1 MTGIL
6 KVPRGDLLADFDVV
20 VLGAGPGGYVAAIR
34 AAQLGLKT
42 AIIEKDSVGGVC
54 LNWGCIP
61 SKSLLRNAEVLN
73 LVNNAEEFGITF
85 ENLTYDFSKAISR
98 SREVVDKLTSGVQ
111 YLLNKNQVE
120 LIEGTGKL
128 TEPHEIEILENNRKF
143 TSDNIIIATGAR
155 QRDIDSMPIDHHIV
169 INSRDALS
177 MSEIPDDITIIG
189 AGATG
194 VEFAHIYRSYGAK
207 VTLVEMMDRII
218 PNEDS
223 EISDSLRK
231 SFAEREI
238 DIKGGVAVKSI
249 QASNGTAL
257 VTLIAN
263 GEEHLITSDKVLV
276 AVGVQPNT
284 DGIGLEGAGITTDKG
299 FISIGE
305 NMETNVSGVYAIGDV
320 TGKMLLAHVATA
332 QAVTAVEYIA
342 GLNPAPIDYHL
353 LPRAIYCEP
362 QVASFGMTEAQAR
375 NHGIEIQIG
384 RFPCS
389 ASGKAVALGHTEG
402 IIKLVIDP
410 EIGEILG
417 AHMIG
422 PEVTEL
428 LAELSMTKLL
438 EGTTTELGWLVHPHP
453 TISETL
459 KEAALDSNGEAIHI

>member
-155 QRDIDSMPIDHHIV
+155 QRDIDSMPIDHHVV

-238 DIKGGVAVKSI
+238 DIKVGVAVKSI

-257 VTLIAN
+257 VTLVAN

-284 DGIGLEGAGITTDKG
+284 DGIGLEKAGITTDKG

-353 LPRAIYCEP
+353 MPRAIYCEP
-362 QVASFGMTEAQAR
+362 QVASFGMTEAQAK
-375 NHGIEIQIG
+375 NHGIETQIG
-384 RFPCS
+384 RFPFS

>member
-85 ENLTYDFSKAISR
+85 ENLTSDFSKAISR

-223 EISDSLRK
+223 EISDLLRK

-238 DIKGGVAVKSI
+238 DIKVGVAVKSI

-257 VTLIAN
+257 VTLVAN

-284 DGIGLEGAGITTDKG
+284 DGIGLEKAGITTDKG

-353 LPRAIYCEP
+353 MPRAIYCEP

-384 RFPCS
+384 RFPFS

>member
-223 EISDSLRK
+223 EISDLLRK

-238 DIKGGVAVKSI
+238 DIKVGVTVKSI

-257 VTLIAN
+257 VTLVAN

-342 GLNPAPIDYHL
+342 GLNPGPIDYHL

-384 RFPCS
+384 RFPFS

>member
-1 MTGIL
+1 M
-6 KVPRGDLLADFDVV
+6 ADFDVV

-42 AIIEKDSVGGVC
+42 AIVEKDSVGGVC

-85 ENLTYDFSKAISR
+85 ENITYDFSKAISR

-128 TEPHEIEILENNRKF
+128 AGPHEIEIMENNRKF
-143 TSDNIIIATGAR
+143 TSENIIIATGAR
-155 QRDIDSMPIDHHIV
+155 QRDIDSMPIDHHVV
-169 INSRDALS
+169 INSRDALN

-223 EISDSLRK
+223 EISDLLKK

-238 DIKGGVAVKSI
+238 DIKVGVAVKSI
-249 QASNGTAL
+249 EASTGIASVTL
-257 VTLIAN
+257 VTN
-263 GEEHLITSDKVLV
+263 EEEHLITSDKVLV

-284 DGIGLEGAGITTDKG
+284 DGIGLEKAGITTNKG

-320 TGKMLLAHVATA
+320 TGKMLLAHVASA

-342 GLNPAPIDYHL
+342 GLNPAPVDYQL
-353 LPRAIYCEP
+353 MPRAIYCEP
-362 QVASFGMTEAQAR
+362 QVASFGMTEAQAKEQ
-375 NHGIEIQIG
+375 GIETKIG
-384 RFPCS
+384 RFPFS
-389 ASGKAVALGHTEG
+389 ASGKAIALGRTEG

>member
-61 SKSLLRNAEVLN
+61 SKSLLRNAEVIN

-223 EISDSLRK
+223 EISDLLRK

-238 DIKGGVAVKSI
+238 DIKVGVTVKSI

-257 VTLIAN
+257 VTLVAN

-384 RFPCS
+384 RFPFS

>member
-155 QRDIDSMPIDHHIV
+155 QRDIDSMPIDHHVV

-223 EISDSLRK
+223 EISDLLRK

-238 DIKGGVAVKSI
+238 DIKVGVTVKSI

-257 VTLIAN
+257 VTLVAN

-353 LPRAIYCEP
+353 MPRAIYCEP
-362 QVASFGMTEAQAR
+362 QVASFGMTEAQAK
-375 NHGIEIQIG
+375 NHGIETQIG
-384 RFPCS
+384 RFPFS

>member
-155 QRDIDSMPIDHHIV
+155 QRDIDSMPIDHHVV

-223 EISDSLRK
+223 EISDLLRK

-238 DIKGGVAVKSI
+238 DIKVGVAVKSI

-257 VTLIAN
+257 VTLVAN

-284 DGIGLEGAGITTDKG
+284 DGIGLEKAGITTDKG

-362 QVASFGMTEAQAR
+362 QVASFGMTEAQAK
-375 NHGIEIQIG
+375 NHGIETQIG
-384 RFPCS
+384 RFPFS

>member
-1 MTGIL
+1 ML
-6 KVPRGDLLADFDVV
+6 KALRGDLLADFDVV

-98 SREVVDKLTSGVQ
+98 SREVVDKLTSGVR
-111 YLLNKNQVE
+111 YLLNKNQVQ

-128 TEPHEIEILENNRKF
+128 IGPHEIETMEDNRKF
-143 TSDNIIIATGAR
+143 TSENIIIATGAR
-155 QRDIDSMPIDHHIV
+155 QRDIDSMPIDHHVV

-189 AGATG
+189 GGATG

-207 VTLVEMMDRII
+207 VTIVEMMDRII

-231 SFAEREI
+231 SFAERKI
-238 DIKGGVAVKSI
+238 DIKVGVAVKSI

-257 VTLIAN
+257 VTLVEN
-263 GEEHLITSDKVLV
+263 EEEHLITSDKVLV
-276 AVGVQPNT
+276 AVGVQANT
-284 DGIGLEGAGITTDKG
+284 DGIGLEKAGITTNKG

-320 TGKMLLAHVATA
+320 TGKMLLAHVASA

-342 GLNPAPIDYHL
+342 GLNPAPLDYQL
-353 LPRAIYCEP
+353 MPRAIYCEP
-362 QVASFGMTEAQAR
+362 QVASFGMTEAQAKDQ
-375 NHGIEIQIG
+375 GIETQVG
-384 RFPCS
+384 RFPLS
-389 ASGKAVALGHTEG
+389 ASGKAIALGHTEG

-459 KEAALDSNGEAIHI
+459 KEAALDSTGEAIHI

>member
-223 EISDSLRK
+223 EISDLLRK

-238 DIKGGVAVKSI
+238 AIKVGVTVKSI

-257 VTLIAN
+257 VTLVAN

-362 QVASFGMTEAQAR
+362 QVASFGMTEAQAKD
-375 NHGIEIQIG
+375 HGIETQIG
-384 RFPCS
+384 RFPFS
-389 ASGKAVALGHTEG
+389 ASGKAIALGHTEG
-402 IIKLVIDP
+402 IVKLVIDP

-459 KEAALDSNGEAIHI
+459 KEAALDSTGEAIHI

>member
-73 LVNNAEEFGITF
+73 LVNKAEEFGITF

-223 EISDSLRK
+223 EISDLLRK

-238 DIKGGVAVKSI
+238 AIKVGVTVKSI

-257 VTLIAN
+257 VTLVAN

-384 RFPCS
+384 RFPFS

>member
-1 MTGIL
+1 M
-6 KVPRGDLLADFDVV
+6 ADFDVV

-223 EISDSLRK
+223 EISDLLRK

-238 DIKGGVAVKSI
+238 AIKVGVTVKSI

-257 VTLIAN
+257 VTLVAN

-384 RFPCS
+384 RFPFS

>member
-128 TEPHEIEILENNRKF
+128 IEPHEIEILENNRKF

-238 DIKGGVAVKSI
+238 DIKVGVTVKSI

-257 VTLIAN
+257 VTLVAN

-384 RFPCS
+384 RFPFS

>member
-1 MTGIL
+1 MTGRL
-6 KVPRGDLLADFDVV
+6 KALRGDLLADFDVV

-42 AIIEKDSVGGVC
+42 AIVEKDSVGGVC

-128 TEPHEIEILENNRKF
+128 TEPHEIEIMENNRKF

-155 QRDIDSMPIDHHIV
+155 QRDIDSMPIDHHLV

-207 VTLVEMMDRII
+207 VTIVEMMDRII

-231 SFAEREI
+231 SFAERGI
-238 DIKGGVAVKSI
+238 DIKVGVAVKSI

-257 VTLIAN
+257 VTLVAN
-263 GEEHLITSDKVLV
+263 EEEHLITSDKVLV

-320 TGKMLLAHVATA
+320 TGKMLLAHVASA

-342 GLNPAPIDYHL
+342 GLNPAPIDYQL
-353 LPRAIYCEP
+353 MPRAIYCEP

-384 RFPCS
+384 RFPFS

>member
-1 MTGIL
+1 M
-6 KVPRGDLLADFDVV
+6 ADFDVV

-155 QRDIDSMPIDHHIV
+155 QRDIDSMPIDHHVV

-223 EISDSLRK
+223 EISDLLRK
-231 SFAEREI
+231 SFAERKI
-238 DIKGGVAVKSI
+238 RR
-249 QASNGTAL
+249 QL
-257 VTLIAN
+257 YL
-263 GEEHLITSDKVLV
+263 LFL
-276 AVGVQPNT
+276 
-284 DGIGLEGAGITTDKG
+284 
-299 FISIGE
+299 
-305 NMETNVSGVYAIGDV
+305 
-320 TGKMLLAHVATA
+320 MLLR
-332 QAVTAVEYIA
+332 I
-342 GLNPAPIDYHL
+342 
-353 LPRAIYCEP
+353 
-362 QVASFGMTEAQAR
+362 
-375 NHGIEIQIG
+375 
-384 RFPCS
+384 
-389 ASGKAVALGHTEG
+389 
-402 IIKLVIDP
+402 
-410 EIGEILG
+410 
-417 AHMIG
+417 
-422 PEVTEL
+422 
-428 LAELSMTKLL
+428 
-438 EGTTTELGWLVHPHP
+438 
-453 TISETL
+453 
-459 KEAALDSNGEAIHI
+459 

>member
-1 MTGIL
+1 M
-6 KVPRGDLLADFDVV
+6 AHFDVV

-223 EISDSLRK
+223 EISDLLRK

-238 DIKGGVAVKSI
+238 DIKVGVTVKSI

-257 VTLIAN
+257 VTLVAN

-342 GLNPAPIDYHL
+342 GLNPATIDYHL

-362 QVASFGMTEAQAR
+362 QVASFGMTEAQAKD
-375 NHGIEIQIG
+375 HGIETQIG
-384 RFPCS
+384 RFPFS
-389 ASGKAVALGHTEG
+389 ASGKAIALGHTEG
-402 IIKLVIDP
+402 IIKLGIDP

>member
-1 MTGIL
+1 M
-6 KVPRGDLLADFDVV
+6 ADFDVV

-98 SREVVDKLTSGVQ
+98 SREVVDKLTSGVR
-111 YLLNKNQVE
+111 YLLNKNQVQ

-128 TEPHEIEILENNRKF
+128 IGPHEIETMEDNRKF
-143 TSDNIIIATGAR
+143 TSENIIIATGAR
-155 QRDIDSMPIDHHIV
+155 QRDIDSMPIDHHVV

-189 AGATG
+189 GGATG

-207 VTLVEMMDRII
+207 VTIVEMMDRII

-223 EISDSLRK
+223 EISDSLKK

-238 DIKGGVAVKSI
+238 DIKVGVAVKSI

-257 VTLIAN
+257 VTLVEN
-263 GEEHLITSDKVLV
+263 EEEHLITSDKVLV

-284 DGIGLEGAGITTDKG
+284 DGLGLEKTGITTNKG

-320 TGKMLLAHVATA
+320 TGKMLLAHVASA

-342 GLNPAPIDYHL
+342 GLNPAPIDYQL
-353 LPRAIYCEP
+353 MPRAIYCEP
-362 QVASFGMTEAQAR
+362 QVASFGMTEAQAKDQ
-375 NHGIEIQIG
+375 GIETQIG
-384 RFPCS
+384 RFPFS
-389 ASGKAVALGHTEG
+389 ASGKAIALGHTEG

-459 KEAALDSNGEAIHI
+459 KEAALDSTGEAIHI

>member
-1 MTGIL
+1 VTGIL
-6 KVPRGDLLADFDVV
+6 KALRGDLLADFDVV

-42 AIIEKDSVGGVC
+42 AIVEKDSVGGVC

-85 ENLTYDFSKAISR
+85 ENITYDFSKAISR

-128 TEPHEIEILENNRKF
+128 AGPHEIEIMENNRKF
-143 TSDNIIIATGAR
+143 TSENIIIATGAR
-155 QRDIDSMPIDHHIV
+155 QRDIDSMPIDHHVV
-169 INSRDALS
+169 INSRDALN

-223 EISDSLRK
+223 EISDLLKK

-238 DIKGGVAVKSI
+238 DIKVGVAVKSI
-249 QASNGTAL
+249 EASTGIAL
-257 VTLIAN
+257 VTLVTN
-263 GEEHLITSDKVLV
+263 EEEHLITSDKVLV

-284 DGIGLEGAGITTDKG
+284 DGIGLEKAGITTNKG

-320 TGKMLLAHVATA
+320 TGKMLLAHVASA

-342 GLNPAPIDYHL
+342 GLNPAPVDYQL
-353 LPRAIYCEP
+353 MPRAIYCEP
-362 QVASFGMTEAQAR
+362 QVASFGMTEAQAKE
-375 NHGIEIQIG
+375 HGIETKIG
-384 RFPCS
+384 RFPFS
-389 ASGKAVALGHTEG
+389 ASGKAIALGRTEG

>member
-1 MTGIL
+1 ML
-6 KVPRGDLLADFDVV
+6 KALRGDDLADFDVV

-42 AIIEKDSVGGVC
+42 AIIERDSVGGVC

-61 SKSLLRNAEVLN
+61 SKSLLRNAEVVN

-111 YLLNKNQVE
+111 YLLKKNQVE

-128 TEPHEIEILENNRKF
+128 TGPHELEIMENSRKI
-143 TSDNIIIATGAR
+143 TSENIIIATGAR
-155 QRDIDSMPIDHHIV
+155 QRDIDSMPIDHHV
-169 INSRDALS
+169 VLNSRDALN
-177 MSEIPDDITIIG
+177 MSEIPEDITIIG

-194 VEFAHIYRSYGAK
+194 VEFAHIYKSYGAK

-223 EISDSLRK
+223 EISESLKK
-231 SFAEREI
+231 SFTEREI
-238 DIKGGVAVKSI
+238 DIKVGVAVKSI

-257 VTLIAN
+257 VTLIAKE
-263 GEEHLITSDKVLV
+263 EEHLITSNKVLV

-284 DGIGLEGAGITTDKG
+284 DKIGLEKVGITTNNG
-299 FISIGE
+299 FISISE

-320 TGKMLLAHVATA
+320 TGKMLLAHVASA

-342 GLNPAPIDYHL
+342 GLNPAPLDYQL
-353 LPRAIYCEP
+353 MPRAIYCEP
-362 QVASFGMTEAQAR
+362 QVASFGMTEAQAKD
-375 NHGIEIQIG
+375 NGIETQIG
-384 RFPCS
+384 KFPFS
-389 ASGKAVALGHTEG
+389 ASGKAIALGHTEG
-402 IIKLVIDP
+402 IVKLVIDP

-459 KEAALDSNGEAIHI
+459 KEAALDSTNEAIHI

>member
-155 QRDIDSMPIDHHIV
+155 QRDIDSMPIDHHVV

-238 DIKGGVAVKSI
+238 DIKVGVAVKSI

-257 VTLIAN
+257 VTLVAN

-362 QVASFGMTEAQAR
+362 QVASFGMTEAQAK
-375 NHGIEIQIG
+375 NHGIETQIG
-384 RFPCS
+384 RFPFS

>member
-1 MTGIL
+1 M
-6 KVPRGDLLADFDVV
+6 ADFDVV

-98 SREVVDKLTSGVQ
+98 SREVVDKLTSGVR
-111 YLLNKNQVE
+111 YLLNKNQVQ

-128 TEPHEIEILENNRKF
+128 IGPHEIETMEDNRKF
-143 TSDNIIIATGAR
+143 TSENIIIATGAR
-155 QRDIDSMPIDHHIV
+155 QRDIDSMPIDHHVV

-189 AGATG
+189 GGATG
-194 VEFAHIYRSYGAK
+194 VEFAHIYRTYGAK
-207 VTLVEMMDRII
+207 VTIVEMMDRII

-223 EISDSLRK
+223 EISDSLKK

-238 DIKGGVAVKSI
+238 DIKVGVAVKSI

-257 VTLIAN
+257 VTLVEN
-263 GEEHLITSDKVLV
+263 EEEHLITSDKVLV
-276 AVGVQPNT
+276 AVGVQANT
-284 DGIGLEGAGITTDKG
+284 DGIGLEKAGITTNKG

-320 TGKMLLAHVATA
+320 TGKMLLAHVASA

-342 GLNPAPIDYHL
+342 GLNPAPLDYQL
-353 LPRAIYCEP
+353 MPRAIYCEP
-362 QVASFGMTEAQAR
+362 QVASFGMTEAQAKD
-375 NHGIEIQIG
+375 HGIETQIG
-384 RFPCS
+384 RFPFS
-389 ASGKAVALGHTEG
+389 ASGKAIALGHTEG
-402 IIKLVIDP
+402 IVKLVIDP

-459 KEAALDSNGEAIHI
+459 KEAALDSTGEAIHI

>member
-128 TEPHEIEILENNRKF
+128 IEPHEIEILENNRKF

-223 EISDSLRK
+223 EISDLLRK

-238 DIKGGVAVKSI
+238 DIKVGVTVKSI

-257 VTLIAN
+257 VTLVAN

-362 QVASFGMTEAQAR
+362 QVASFGMTEAQAKD
-375 NHGIEIQIG
+375 HGIETQIG
-384 RFPCS
+384 RFPFS

>member
-238 DIKGGVAVKSI
+238 DIKVGVTVKSI

-257 VTLIAN
+257 VALVAN

-384 RFPCS
+384 RFPFS

>member
-20 VLGAGPGGYVAAIR
+20 VLGAGPGGYVAAVR

-223 EISDSLRK
+223 EISDLLRK

-238 DIKGGVAVKSI
+238 DIKVGVTVKSI

-257 VTLIAN
+257 VTLVAN

-353 LPRAIYCEP
+353 MPRAIYCEP

-384 RFPCS
+384 RFPFS

>member
-1 MTGIL
+1 M
-6 KVPRGDLLADFDVV
+6 ADFDVV

-238 DIKGGVAVKSI
+238 DIKVGVTVKSI

-257 VTLIAN
+257 VTLVAN

-384 RFPCS
+384 RFPFS
-389 ASGKAVALGHTEG
+389 ASGKAIALGHTEG

>member
-1 MTGIL
+1 M
-6 KVPRGDLLADFDVV
+6 ADFDVV

-155 QRDIDSMPIDHHIV
+155 QRDIDSMPIDHQIV

-238 DIKGGVAVKSI
+238 DIKVGVTVKSI

-257 VTLIAN
+257 VTLVAN

-332 QAVTAVEYIA
+332 QAVTAIEYIA

-384 RFPCS
+384 RFPFS

>member
-1 MTGIL
+1 VTGIL
-6 KVPRGDLLADFDVV
+6 KALRGDLLADFDVV

-42 AIIEKDSVGGVC
+42 AIVEKDSVGGVC

-85 ENLTYDFSKAISR
+85 ENITYDFSKAISR

-128 TEPHEIEILENNRKF
+128 AGPHEIEIMENNRKF
-143 TSDNIIIATGAR
+143 TSENIIIATGAR
-155 QRDIDSMPIDHHIV
+155 QRDIDSMPIDHHVV
-169 INSRDALS
+169 INSRDALN

-223 EISDSLRK
+223 EISDLLKK

-238 DIKGGVAVKSI
+238 DIKVGVAVKSI
-249 QASNGTAL
+249 EASTGIAL
-257 VTLIAN
+257 VTLVTN
-263 GEEHLITSDKVLV
+263 EEEHLITSDKVLV

-284 DGIGLEGAGITTDKG
+284 DGIGLEKAGITTNKG

-320 TGKMLLAHVATA
+320 TGKMLLAHVASA

-342 GLNPAPIDYHL
+342 GLNPAPVDYQL
-353 LPRAIYCEP
+353 MPRAIYCEP
-362 QVASFGMTEAQAR
+362 QVASFGMTEAQAKDQ
-375 NHGIEIQIG
+375 GIETQIG
-384 RFPCS
+384 RFPFS
-389 ASGKAVALGHTEG
+389 ASGKAIALGRTEG

>member
-223 EISDSLRK
+223 EISDLLRK

-238 DIKGGVAVKSI
+238 AIKVGVTVKSI

-257 VTLIAN
+257 VTLVAN

-384 RFPCS
+384 RFPFS

-459 KEAALDSNGEAIHI
+459 KEAALDSTGEAIHI

>member
-1 MTGIL
+1 ML
-6 KVPRGDLLADFDVV
+6 KALRGDDLADFDVV

-42 AIIEKDSVGGVC
+42 AIIERDSVGGVC

-61 SKSLLRNAEVLN
+61 SKSLLRNAEVVN

-111 YLLNKNQVE
+111 YLLKKNQVE

-128 TEPHEIEILENNRKF
+128 TGPHELAIMENSRKI
-143 TSDNIIIATGAR
+143 TSENIIIATGAR
-155 QRDIDSMPIDHHIV
+155 QRDIDSMPIDHNV
-169 INSRDALS
+169 VLNSRDALN
-177 MSEIPDDITIIG
+177 MSEIPEDITIIG

-223 EISDSLRK
+223 EISESLKK
-231 SFAEREI
+231 SFIEREI
-238 DIKGGVAVKSI
+238 DIRVGVAVKSI

-257 VTLIAN
+257 VTLIAKE
-263 GEEHLITSDKVLV
+263 EEHLITSNKVLV

-284 DGIGLEGAGITTDKG
+284 DKIGLEKVGITTNNG
-299 FISIGE
+299 FISISE

-320 TGKMLLAHVATA
+320 TGKMLLAHVASA

-342 GLNPAPIDYHL
+342 GLNPAPLDYQL
-353 LPRAIYCEP
+353 MPRAIYCEP
-362 QVASFGMTEAQAR
+362 QVASFGMTEAQAKD
-375 NHGIEIQIG
+375 NGIETQIG
-384 RFPCS
+384 KFPFS
-389 ASGKAVALGHTEG
+389 ASGKAIALGHTEG
-402 IIKLVIDP
+402 IVKLVIDP

-459 KEAALDSNGEAIHI
+459 KEAALDSTNEAIHI

>member
-1 MTGIL
+1 M
-6 KVPRGDLLADFDVV
+6 
-20 VLGAGPGGYVAAIR
+20 
-34 AAQLGLKT
+34 
-42 AIIEKDSVGGVC
+42 
-54 LNWGCIP
+54 
-61 SKSLLRNAEVLN
+61 
-73 LVNNAEEFGITF
+73 
-85 ENLTYDFSKAISR
+85 
-98 SREVVDKLTSGVQ
+98 
-111 YLLNKNQVE
+111 LNKNQVE

-128 TEPHEIEILENNRKF
+128 IEPHEIEILENNRKF

-223 EISDSLRK
+223 EISDLLRK

-238 DIKGGVAVKSI
+238 DIKVGVTVKSI

-257 VTLIAN
+257 VTLVAN

-384 RFPCS
+384 RFPFS

>member
-1 MTGIL
+1 
-6 KVPRGDLLADFDVV
+6 LADFDVV

-98 SREVVDKLTSGVQ
+98 SREVVDKLTSGVR
-111 YLLNKNQVE
+111 YLLNKNQVQ

-128 TEPHEIEILENNRKF
+128 IGPHEIETMEDNRKF
-143 TSDNIIIATGAR
+143 TSENIIIATGAR
-155 QRDIDSMPIDHHIV
+155 QRDIDSMPIDHHVV

-189 AGATG
+189 GGATG

-207 VTLVEMMDRII
+207 VTIVEMMDRII

-223 EISDSLRK
+223 EISDSLKK

-238 DIKGGVAVKSI
+238 DIKVGVAVKSI

-257 VTLIAN
+257 VTLVEN
-263 GEEHLITSDKVLV
+263 EEEHLITSDKVLV
-276 AVGVQPNT
+276 AVGVQANT
-284 DGIGLEGAGITTDKG
+284 DGIGLEKAGITTNKG

-320 TGKMLLAHVATA
+320 TGKMLLAHVASA

-342 GLNPAPIDYHL
+342 GLNPAPLDYQL
-353 LPRAIYCEP
+353 MPRAIYCEP
-362 QVASFGMTEAQAR
+362 QVASFGMTEAQAKDQ
-375 NHGIEIQIG
+375 GIETQIG
-384 RFPCS
+384 RFPFS
-389 ASGKAVALGHTEG
+389 ASGKAIALGHTEG
-402 IIKLVIDP
+402 IVKLVIDP
-410 EIGEILG
+410 EIGEIIG

-459 KEAALDSNGEAIHI
+459 KEAALDSTGEAIHI

>member
-1 MTGIL
+1 ML
-6 KVPRGDLLADFDVV
+6 KALRGDDLADFDVV

-42 AIIEKDSVGGVC
+42 AIIERDSVGGVC

-61 SKSLLRNAEVLN
+61 SKSLLRNAEVVN

-111 YLLNKNQVE
+111 YLLKKNQVE

-128 TEPHEIEILENNRKF
+128 TGPHELEIMENSRKI
-143 TSDNIIIATGAR
+143 TSENIIIATGAR
-155 QRDIDSMPIDHHIV
+155 QRDIDSMPIDHHV
-169 INSRDALS
+169 VLNSRDALN
-177 MSEIPDDITIIG
+177 MSEIPEDITIIG

-223 EISDSLRK
+223 EISESLKK
-231 SFAEREI
+231 SFTEREI
-238 DIKGGVAVKSI
+238 DIRVGVAVKSI

-257 VTLIAN
+257 VTLIAKE
-263 GEEHLITSDKVLV
+263 EEHLITSNKVLV

-284 DGIGLEGAGITTDKG
+284 DKIGLEKVGITTNNG
-299 FISIGE
+299 FISISE

-320 TGKMLLAHVATA
+320 TGKMLLAHVASA

-342 GLNPAPIDYHL
+342 GLNPAPLDYQL
-353 LPRAIYCEP
+353 MPRAIYCEP
-362 QVASFGMTEAQAR
+362 QVASFGMTEAQAKD
-375 NHGIEIQIG
+375 NGIETQIG
-384 RFPCS
+384 RFPFS
-389 ASGKAVALGHTEG
+389 ASGKAIALGHTEG
-402 IIKLVIDP
+402 IVKLVIDP

-459 KEAALDSNGEAIHI
+459 KEAALDSTNEAIHI

>member
-1 MTGIL
+1 ML
-6 KVPRGDLLADFDVV
+6 KALRGDDLADFDVV

-42 AIIEKDSVGGVC
+42 AIIERDSVGGVC

-61 SKSLLRNAEVLN
+61 SKSLLRNAEVVN

-111 YLLNKNQVE
+111 YLLKKNQVE

-128 TEPHEIEILENNRKF
+128 TGPHELEIMENSRKI
-143 TSDNIIIATGAR
+143 TSENIIIATGAR
-155 QRDIDSMPIDHHIV
+155 QRDIDSMPIDHNV
-169 INSRDALS
+169 VLNSRDALN
-177 MSEIPDDITIIG
+177 MSEIPEDITIIG

-194 VEFAHIYRSYGAK
+194 VEFAHIYKSYGAK

-223 EISDSLRK
+223 EISESLKK
-231 SFAEREI
+231 SFTEREI
-238 DIKGGVAVKSI
+238 DIKVGVAVKSI

-257 VTLIAN
+257 VTLIVKE
-263 GEEHLITSDKVLV
+263 EEHLITSNKVLV

-284 DGIGLEGAGITTDKG
+284 DKIGLEKVGITTNNG
-299 FISIGE
+299 FISISE
-305 NMETNVSGVYAIGDV
+305 NMETNVSSVYAIGDV
-320 TGKMLLAHVATA
+320 TGKMLLAHVASA

-342 GLNPAPIDYHL
+342 GLNPAPLDYQL
-353 LPRAIYCEP
+353 MPRAIYCEP
-362 QVASFGMTEAQAR
+362 QVASFGMTEAQAKD
-375 NHGIEIQIG
+375 NGIETQIG
-384 RFPCS
+384 RFPFS
-389 ASGKAVALGHTEG
+389 ASGKAIALGHTEG
-402 IIKLVIDP
+402 IVKLVIDP

-459 KEAALDSNGEAIHI
+459 KEAALDSTNEAIHI

>member
-1 MTGIL
+1 ML
-6 KVPRGDLLADFDVV
+6 KALRGDDLADFDVV

-42 AIIEKDSVGGVC
+42 AIIERDSVGGVC

-61 SKSLLRNAEVLN
+61 SKSLLRNAEVVN

-111 YLLNKNQVE
+111 YLLKKNQVE

-128 TEPHEIEILENNRKF
+128 TGPHELAIMENSRKI
-143 TSDNIIIATGAR
+143 TSENIIIATGAR
-155 QRDIDSMPIDHHIV
+155 QRDIDSMPIDHHV
-169 INSRDALS
+169 VLNSRDALN
-177 MSEIPDDITIIG
+177 MSEIPEDITIIG

-194 VEFAHIYRSYGAK
+194 VEFAHIYKSYGAK

-223 EISDSLRK
+223 EISESLKK
-231 SFAEREI
+231 SFTEREI
-238 DIKGGVAVKSI
+238 DIRVGVAVKSI

-257 VTLIAN
+257 VTLIAKE
-263 GEEHLITSDKVLV
+263 EEHLITSNKVLV

-284 DGIGLEGAGITTDKG
+284 DKIGLEKVGITTNNG
-299 FISIGE
+299 FISISE

-320 TGKMLLAHVATA
+320 TGKMLLAHVASA

-342 GLNPAPIDYHL
+342 GLNPAPLDYQL
-353 LPRAIYCEP
+353 MPRAIYCEP
-362 QVASFGMTEAQAR
+362 QVASFGMTEAQAKD
-375 NHGIEIQIG
+375 NGIETQIG
-384 RFPCS
+384 RFPFS
-389 ASGKAVALGHTEG
+389 ASGKAIALGHTEG
-402 IIKLVIDP
+402 IVKLVIDP

-459 KEAALDSNGEAIHI
+459 KEAALDSTNEAIHI

>member
-238 DIKGGVAVKSI
+238 DIKVGVTVKSI

-257 VTLIAN
+257 VTLVAN

-384 RFPCS
+384 RFPFS